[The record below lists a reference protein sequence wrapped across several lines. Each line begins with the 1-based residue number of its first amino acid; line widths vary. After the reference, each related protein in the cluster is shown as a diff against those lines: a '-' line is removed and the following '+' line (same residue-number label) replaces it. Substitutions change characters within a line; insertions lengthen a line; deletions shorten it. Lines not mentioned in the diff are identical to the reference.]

1 MRYKIVC
8 VILAAAIAINI
19 IGIFHSMTAAD
30 EPSVLPAVSDGDY
43 IKWVEYQVP
52 LAAMEKALELD
63 IAAHTAD
70 RELPFARQLAY
81 LAAKYG
87 GNWKNYKAKHL
98 DELSKEVENGK
109 TIEELVTNKKGFA
122 YYKEAYSAAV
132 GGLVG
137 EYKIAA
143 PENLS
148 EATEVKYGL
157 RAYSPIAH
165 GYSYSHT
172 NDFGVSRSFGFSRR
186 HLGNDLFGS
195 VGTPIIAVE
204 SGTIANIGWN
214 RYGGW
219 RIGIRSHDGK
229 RYYYYAHLRRKHPF
243 AKDFKVGDS
252 VFGGDVIG
260 YLGMTGYSDK
270 EDVNGMQIPH
280 LHFGLELVFDESQ
293 LESDNEIW
301 IDVYNIVNLL
311 KHHTSPVV
319 KSADDNNYVRKY
331 AYGEELAVRSEE

>member
-1 MRYKIVC
+1 MRFKIVC
-8 VILAAAIAINI
+8 VILAAAIAVNV
-19 IGIFHSMTAAD
+19 IGIVRSTTD
-30 EPSVLPAVSDGDY
+30 VVPAVSGGDY
-43 IKWVEYQVP
+43 IKWVEYKVP
-52 LAAMEKALELD
+52 LTAMEKALALD
-63 IAAHTAD
+63 IAAHEAGVS
-70 RELPFARQLAY
+70 LPFAEQLAY

-87 GNWKNYKAKHL
+87 GNWKSYKAKHL
-98 DELSKEVENGK
+98 EELSEKVLDGAE
-109 TIEELVTNKKGFA
+109 IEELVTNKKGFS
-122 YYKEAYSAAV
+122 YFNEAYQAAV

-137 EYKIAA
+137 EYKIAT
-143 PENLS
+143 PENLG

-172 NDFGVSRSFGFSRR
+172 SDFGVSRSFGFNRR

-195 VGTPIIAVE
+195 VGTPIVAVE
-204 SGTIANIGWN
+204 SGTIVNIGWN

-219 RIGIRSHDGK
+219 RIGIRSNDGK
-229 RYYYYAHLRRKHPF
+229 RYYYYAHLRKGHPF
-243 AKDFKVGDS
+243 AQDFQEGDS

-270 EDVNGMQIPH
+270 EDVNGMQVPH

-319 KSADDNNYVRKY
+319 KSADGNDYVRKY
-331 AYGEELAVRSEE
+331 AYNE

>member
-8 VILAAAIAINI
+8 IILAILIVINVVGIAR
-19 IGIFHSMTAAD
+19 STAAR
-30 EPSVLPAVSDGDY
+30 EVLPTVSDGDY
-43 IKWVEYQVP
+43 IKWVEYKVP
-52 LAAMEKALELD
+52 LAAMEKALALD
-63 IAAHTAD
+63 IAAYEVGAS
-70 RELPFARQLAY
+70 LPFAEQLAF

-98 DELSKEVENGK
+98 DELSEKVLAGQ

-122 YYKEAYSAAV
+122 YYSESYQAAV

-137 EYKIAA
+137 EYKIAS
-143 PENLS
+143 PDNLG
-148 EATEVKYGL
+148 EATETKYGL
-157 RAYSPIAH
+157 KAYSPIAH

-172 NDFGVSRSFGFSRR
+172 SDFGVSRSFGFNRR

-204 SGTIANIGWN
+204 SGTIVNVGWN

-219 RIGIRSHDGK
+219 RLGILSNDGK
-229 RYYYYAHLRRKHPF
+229 RYYYYAHLRKGHPF
-243 AKDFKVGDS
+243 AQDFQEGDS
-252 VFGGDVIG
+252 VLGGDVIG

-270 EDVNGMQIPH
+270 EDVNGMKVPH

-319 KSADDNNYVRKY
+319 KSEDGTNYVRKY
-331 AYGEELAVRSEE
+331 AYED